1 VNEVPVTSSRR
12 WAYWGLIV
20 LTSINMINYLDR
32 FLVSA
37 LVESL
42 KNSELHL
49 SYKQIGFLAS
59 AFLVI
64 YTLTAPLFGIL
75 GDRGSRPRWLAFGI
89 VLWSAATALSGLAR
103 NYATLFIARALVGI
117 GEAAYVTISPS
128 LLADYFSRQLRG
140 RVFAI
145 FFCAIPVGSA
155 FGYVFGGLMDQ
166 HFGWR
171 AAFLIGGIPGLVLAA
186 LAYFLRDPPR
196 GSGDAAS
203 DSGGDSA
210 AHATHGVLKTY
221 RSFLAN
227 RPYVLTVLG
236 YAAYTFA
243 VGGLGFF
250 MPAFLES
257 VRGIPRASATVD
269 FGAIVVVTGFV
280 GTFFGGWVGDRWQR
294 TNPHAYLWLSTWTM
308 IAATPFALVALTV
321 AAPAIFYPA
330 IVVAELLVFVSTGP
344 INSTVVNFVAP
355 NQRASAMALCVFTIH
370 ALGDVIS
377 PPLIGAVADYS
388 TLAYGVLLVPVAM
401 AVCAVVWWWAARAA
415 EHAAVPRLRLF
426 DPANT

>member
-1 VNEVPVTSSRR
+1 MSERAPSAPSRR

-37 LVESL
+37 LVESI

-49 SYKQIGFLAS
+49 SDSQLGLLAS
-59 AFLVI
+59 AFLVV
-64 YTLTAPLFGIL
+64 YTVTAPLFGVL

-89 VLWSAATALSGLAR
+89 LLWSAATALSGLAR
-103 NYATLFIARALVGI
+103 NYFSLFAARALVGV

-140 RVFAI
+140 RIFAI

-155 FGYVFGGLMDQ
+155 LGYVFGGLMDK

-171 AAFLIGGIPGLVLAA
+171 AAFLIGGIPGAVLAA
-186 LAYFLRDPPR
+186 LAFFLRDPKR
-196 GSGDAAS
+196 GSGDP
-203 DSGGDSA
+203 GGESA
-210 AHATHGVLKTY
+210 AVATQGALKTY

-243 VGGLGFF
+243 VGGLGFW
-250 MPAFLES
+250 MPAFLERI
-257 VRGIPRASATVD
+257 RGIPRASATID
-269 FGAIVVVTGFV
+269 FGAIVVVTGFI
-280 GTFFGGWVGDRWQR
+280 GTFFGGWLGDRWAR
-294 TNPHAYLWLSTWTM
+294 TKRNAYLLLSAWTM
-308 IAATPFALVALTV
+308 ILAAPFACVALT
-321 AAPAIFYPA
+321 AASPAIFYPA
-330 IVVAELLVFVSTGP
+330 IVVAELLVFMSTGP

-355 NQRASAMALCVFTIH
+355 NQRASAMALCVFAIH
-370 ALGDVIS
+370 SLGDVIS
-377 PPLIGAVADYS
+377 PPLIGVVSDFW
-388 TLAYGVLLVPVAM
+388 TLAYGVLLVPIAM
-401 AVCAVVWWWAARAA
+401 GFCALIWWRAARAA
-415 EHAAVPRLRLF
+415 ENAG
-426 DPANT
+426 